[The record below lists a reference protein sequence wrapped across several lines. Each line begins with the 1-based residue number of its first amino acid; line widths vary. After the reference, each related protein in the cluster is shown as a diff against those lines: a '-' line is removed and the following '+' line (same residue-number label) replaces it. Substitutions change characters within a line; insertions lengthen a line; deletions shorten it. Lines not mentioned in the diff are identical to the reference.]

1 MSRVA
6 VATCAGENVDPDSPV
21 LLAAL
26 ERHGLEADLCVWDDP
41 AVEWASFDLTVLRS
55 TWDYAPRR
63 EEFLDWAR
71 GVERLANPFEVVE
84 YSSDKHYLLDLAARG
99 VDVVDSVFVDV
110 DQPVV
115 IPEAASIVVKPAV
128 GAGSM
133 DAARYAGTDRAAIE
147 AHVAR
152 LHAKGRDAL
161 LQPYVDS
168 VDVLGE
174 RALIFIDGEFS
185 HAMTKGAML
194 NTDELDRTALYRR
207 EQMSRAE
214 AEESALTFAQTVFAD
229 PRLASLLYAR
239 VDLVATDAGWAVLEL
254 ELVEPSLFL
263 SFDDQAADRL
273 AGAIAARLA

>member
-99 VDVVDSVFVDV
+99 VAVVDSVFVDV
-110 DQPVV
+110 GQPVV